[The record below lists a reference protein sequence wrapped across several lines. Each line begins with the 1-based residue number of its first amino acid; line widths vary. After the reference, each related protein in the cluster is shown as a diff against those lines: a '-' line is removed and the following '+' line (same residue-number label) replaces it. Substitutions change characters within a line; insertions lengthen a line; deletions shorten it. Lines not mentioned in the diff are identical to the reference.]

1 MDPGFRRE
9 STLTA
14 VSSRAGRPAGG
25 ELAMTI
31 GEASTGA
38 AAGVLAPR
46 ENPALLG
53 HAEVERELRRL
64 VEAGRLP
71 HAILL
76 SGPRGIGKATLAFRL
91 ARFLLAGPGDRPAGM
106 FGETAAGV
114 LGVDAESGA
123 FRRVASGGHADLL
136 TVERAY
142 DPRRR
147 RLRSEIIVE
156 DTRAIAGFFRL
167 TAAEEGWRIVI
178 VDGAEEMNR
187 NAANALLK
195 ILEEPP
201 RRGLLLLVSHSPG
214 RLLPTVRSRCR
225 HFRMATLPRPVVLQ
239 LLEQYRPELARSEA
253 EALSRL
259 AEGSIGRAIELA
271 DAGGLTLYRSILGIL
286 GQAPRIEV
294 ADLHAFADKLARP
307 DAEEAYRA
315 CEELLSQFLART
327 ALRAAGQPLAPDEP
341 IGREG
346 EVMQRLA
353 ARAGPARWADLRD
366 RIGRDFANTDELNLD
381 RKQAILGAFFAVE
394 ELAR

>member
-1 MDPGFRRE
+1 
-9 STLTA
+9 
-14 VSSRAGRPAGG
+14 
-25 ELAMTI
+25 MTI
-31 GEASTGA
+31 GEPSAGA

-53 HAEVERELRRL
+53 HAEAELELRRL
-64 VEAGRLP
+64 AEAGRLP

-76 SGPRGIGKATLAFRL
+76 SGPRGVGKATLAFRL
-91 ARFLLAGPGDRPAGM
+91 ARFLLAASSWETGPAIDP
-106 FGETAAGV
+106 
-114 LGVDAESGA
+114 ESGV

-147 RLRSEIIVE
+147 RLRSDIVVE

-201 RRGLLLLVSHSPG
+201 RRGMLLLVSHSPG
-214 RLLPTVRSRCR
+214 RLLPTIRSRCR
-225 HFRMATLPRPVVLQ
+225 HFPLATLPRPMVLQ
-239 LLEQYRPELARSEA
+239 LLAQYRPELARSEA
-253 EALSRL
+253 EAVSRL

-271 DAGGLTLYRSILGIL
+271 DAGWLALYRSILSTL
-286 GQAPRIEV
+286 AQVPRVDV
-294 ADLHAFADKLARP
+294 ADLYTFADKLARP
-307 DAEEAYRA
+307 DAEETYRA
-315 CEELLSQFLART
+315 CEELLSQFLAKM
-327 ALRAAGQPLAPDEP
+327 ALRAAGRPFAPDEL
-341 IGREG
+341 IAGEG
-346 EVMQRLA
+346 EVMQHLA
-353 ARAGPARWADLRD
+353 ACADPARWADLRD
-366 RIGRDFANTDELNLD
+366 RIGRNFANTDELNLD
-381 RKQAILGAFFAVE
+381 RKQAILGAFFALE

>member
-1 MDPGFRRE
+1 
-9 STLTA
+9 
-14 VSSRAGRPAGG
+14 
-25 ELAMTI
+25 
-31 GEASTGA
+31 
-38 AAGVLAPR
+38 VLAPR
-46 ENPALLG
+46 ENPDLLG
-53 HAEVERELRRL
+53 HDNTERELRRL

-76 SGPRGIGKATLAFRL
+76 SGPRGIGKATLAFRF
-91 ARFLLAGPGDRPAGM
+91 ARFLLAIGS
-106 FGETAAGV
+106 AAGDG
-114 LGVDAESGA
+114 LATDLESSV

-147 RLRSEIIVE
+147 RLRSDIIVE

-167 TAAEEGWRIVI
+167 TAAEEGWRVVI

-201 RRGLLLLVSHSPG
+201 PRGLLLLVSHSPG
-214 RLLPTVRSRCR
+214 LLLPTVRSRCR
-225 HFRMATLPRPVVLQ
+225 HFPLAVLPQAAVLQ
-239 LLEQYRPELARSEA
+239 LLEQYRPELTKAEA
-253 EALSRL
+253 EALAGL

-271 DAGGLTLYRSILGIL
+271 DAGGLALYRSILGIL
-286 GQAPRIEV
+286 AQVPRVEV
-294 ADLHAFADKLARP
+294 AEVYALADKLARP

-315 CEELLSQFLART
+315 TTELLSQFLARMIT
-327 ALRAAGQPLAPDEP
+327 CGAGRPLAPDRLIAE
-341 IGREG
+341 EA

-353 ARAGPARWADLRD
+353 ACADPARWADLRD
-366 RIGRDFANTDELNLD
+366 RLDRDFANADQLNLD

-394 ELAR
+394 ELAG